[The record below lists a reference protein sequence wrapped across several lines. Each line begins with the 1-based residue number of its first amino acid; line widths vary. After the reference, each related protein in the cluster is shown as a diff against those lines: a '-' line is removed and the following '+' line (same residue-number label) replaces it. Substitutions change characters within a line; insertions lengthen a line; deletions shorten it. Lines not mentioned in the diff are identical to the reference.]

1 MEPLRIHLEPIGGVA
16 GDMFVAAVADAFP
29 EHRAALLDLL
39 VSLRMPVPASARL
52 AMHRGGGL
60 LGTRFV
66 VKALPARA
74 GSPGDAAAFRDAVDG
89 GADPSHGDEHG
100 HGQDHDHGHDHDHD
114 HDDAHGHGHGRAHRS
129 DPRHGHVHGY
139 VHGLGHGD
147 GDDPAPR
154 PPATPTH
161 PHPRARPLHPAPAAA
176 EHRPGH
182 VSHAWIVQWLHGAG
196 LREPVRRHALGIFG
210 ELATSEAAVH
220 GVPVDTVEFHEVG
233 SWDSII
239 DIVAAAFLIDAVGP
253 ARWTCAPL
261 PLGSGTVPT
270 AHGVMPVPAPATLH
284 LLRGLPVIDDGV
296 PGERVTPT
304 GAAIVRYL
312 LGASSP
318 RGSAGAPMTVGASG
332 LGFGKRVLPDRPNAL
347 RCTAFVPAEA
357 VAVMPA
363 TAPFEDVVDALE
375 FEVDDQ
381 TAEDLAVGLE
391 RLREREDVLQV
402 FQMPVFG
409 KKGRMA
415 TRVHVVAREGAGE
428 AVARACFVETTTIG
442 LRCQRLERRTL
453 ARADVAT
460 SGEHAE
466 RLRVKLCER
475 PNAVTAKA
483 EMDDLACQPGGHAWR
498 ERMRRAAEAR
508 ALGAHGPRDPHA
520 EETDDE
526 P

>member
-1 MEPLRIHLEPIGGVA
+1 METPRIHLEPIGGVA

-29 EHRAALLDLL
+29 EHRAALLDQL

-52 AMHRGGGL
+52 AMHRGGSL

-66 VKALPARA
+66 VKALGARA
-74 GSPGDAAAFRDAVDG
+74 LPQEGAAA
-89 GADPSHGDEHG
+89 SG
-100 HGQDHDHGHDHDHD
+100 HAPGHGHDHEDTHGD
-114 HDDAHGHGHGRAHRS
+114 VHGGEHGHHPGHGHVHQHAHGHGEDHEHHEQGPDTHAHAGQ
-129 DPRHGHVHGY
+129 PEEE
-139 VHGLGHGD
+139 
-147 GDDPAPR
+147 
-154 PPATPTH
+154 
-161 PHPRARPLHPAPAAA
+161 AAA
-176 EHRPGH
+176 YHRHGH

-196 LREPVRRHALGIFG
+196 LSEPVRRHALGIFR
-210 ELATSEAAVH
+210 ELAQSEAAVH

-261 PLGSGTVPT
+261 PLGSGTVRT

-284 LLRGLPVIDDGV
+284 LLRGLPVVDDGV

-312 LGASSP
+312 LGAPAP
-318 RGSAGAPMTVGASG
+318 RGAAGAPMTVGASG
-332 LGFGKRVLPDRPNAL
+332 LGFGRRVLPDRPNAL
-347 RCTAFVPAEA
+347 RCTAFVPVETAGPTAAAAPREDA
-357 VAVMPA
+357 VD
-363 TAPFEDVVDALE
+363 TLE

-391 RLREREDVLQV
+391 RLRARDDVLQV
-402 FQMPVFG
+402 FQMPLFG

-453 ARADVAT
+453 ARADVVTA
-460 SGEHAE
+460 GEQAE

-483 EMDDLACQPGGHAWR
+483 EMDDLARQPGGHAWR
-498 ERMRRAAEAR
+498 ERERRAAEAR
-508 ALGAHGPRDPHA
+508 ALDERGARD
-520 EETDDE
+520 EESDHDD
-526 P
+526 

>member
-1 MEPLRIHLEPIGGVA
+1 MMAAPRIHLEPIGGVA

-52 AMHRGGGL
+52 AMHRGGSL

-66 VKALPARA
+66 VKALGARA
-74 GSPGDAAAFRDAVDG
+74 LPEEGAAASEPA
-89 GADPSHGDEHG
+89 
-100 HGQDHDHGHDHDHD
+100 HGHDHGD
-114 HDDAHGHGHGRAHRS
+114 GHGTGHPHG
-129 DPRHGHVHGY
+129 HGHVHGA
-139 VHGLGHGD
+139 GHGRGHGPGHGHGHD
-147 GDDPAPR
+147 HAHGHSGDRDHHEHGPDSHAQAGPEGDV
-154 PPATPTH
+154 TPT
-161 PHPRARPLHPAPAAA
+161 AGY
-176 EHRPGH
+176 HRHGH
-182 VSHAWIVQWLHGAG
+182 VSHAWIVRWLHDAG
-196 LREPVRRHALGIFG
+196 LREPVRRHALGIFR
-210 ELATSEAAVH
+210 ELAESEAAVH
-220 GVPVDTVEFHEVG
+220 GVPLDTVEFHEVG

-261 PLGSGTVPT
+261 PLGRGTVRT

-284 LLRGLPVIDDGV
+284 LLRGLPVVDDGV

-312 LGASSP
+312 LAGSVDP
-318 RGSAGAPMTVGASG
+318 RANDAPETVGASG
-332 LGFGKRVLPDRPNAL
+332 LGFGRRELPDRPNAL
-347 RCTAFVPAEA
+347 RCTAFVPIEA
-357 VAVMPA
+357 VAPS
-363 TAPFEDVVDALE
+363 TAAAPHEEAVDTLE

-391 RLREREDVLQV
+391 RLRARDDVLQV

-415 TRVHVVAREGAGE
+415 TRVHVVARGGAGE

-453 ARADVAT
+453 ARTDVAT
-460 SGEHAE
+460 AGEPAE

-483 EMDDLACQPGGHAWR
+483 EMDDLARQPGGHAWR
-498 ERMRRAAEAR
+498 ERVRRDAEAR
-508 ALGAHGPRDPHA
+508 ALDARGAREEERDHGD
-520 EETDDE
+520 
-526 P
+526 

>member
-1 MEPLRIHLEPIGGVA
+1 METPRIHLEPIGGVA

-29 EHRAALLDLL
+29 EHRAALLDQL

-52 AMHRGGGL
+52 AMHRGGSL

-66 VKALPARA
+66 VKALAARGLPAQDGAA
-74 GSPGDAAAFRDAVDG
+74 GRHA
-89 GADPSHGDEHG
+89 
-100 HGQDHDHGHDHDHD
+100 HGHDHDHD
-114 HDDAHGHGHGRAHRS
+114 HDHDHGHGHGH
-129 DPRHGHVHGY
+129 DHDHDHGHAHEHVQGR
-139 VHGLGHGD
+139 
-147 GDDPAPR
+147 GDDHGPHAQGPH
-154 PPATPTH
+154 TH
-161 PHPRARPLHPAPAAA
+161 TQPDPQDAEAAA
-176 EHRPGH
+176 TACHRHGH
-182 VSHAWIVQWLHGAG
+182 VSHAWIVQWLHDAG
-196 LREPVRRHALGIFG
+196 LHEPVRRHALGIFR
-210 ELATSEAAVH
+210 ELAQSEAAVH

-261 PLGSGTVPT
+261 PLGSGSVRT

-318 RGSAGAPMTVGASG
+318 REAAAVPMTVCASG
-332 LGFGKRVLPDRPNAL
+332 LGFGRRVLPDRPNAL
-347 RCTAFVPAEA
+347 RCTAFVPVETASPTAAAAPREDA
-357 VAVMPA
+357 VD
-363 TAPFEDVVDALE
+363 TLE

-391 RLREREDVLQV
+391 RLRARDDVLQV

-460 SGEHAE
+460 AGEHAE

-483 EMDDLACQPGGHAWR
+483 EMADLARQPGGHAWR
-498 ERMRRAAEAR
+498 ERVRRAAEAR
-508 ALGAHGPRDPHA
+508 ALDARDPQA
-520 EETDDE
+520 KETDHDD
-526 P
+526 